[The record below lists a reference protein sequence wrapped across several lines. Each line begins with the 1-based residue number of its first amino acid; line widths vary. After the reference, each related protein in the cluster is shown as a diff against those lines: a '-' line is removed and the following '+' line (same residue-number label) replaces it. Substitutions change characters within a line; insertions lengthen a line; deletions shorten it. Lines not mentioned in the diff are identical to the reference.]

1 MIKYYDN
8 FIKML
13 DEKFEGHFERVSF
26 YSYLTS
32 VELSLTSREI
42 KEITLA
48 SYLHDVG
55 KLAIGDEILNKPTSL
70 SEEEWAWVMKHPL
83 ASLIILSPFEVESEI
98 TNLILSHHERIDGN
112 GYPRGILGD
121 DIPLGAK
128 IIAVADAYDSMT
140 SYRPYRAPMGIK
152 KAIME
157 LERCSG
163 EQFDPMIVEVFL
175 KLIEKRSDLFLK
187 YHSNFS

>member
-32 VELSLTSREI
+32 MELSLTSREI

-55 KLAIGDEILNKPTSL
+55 KLILGDKILNKPTSL
-70 SEEEWAWVMKHPL
+70 TEEEWVWVMKHPL

-98 TNLILSHHERIDGN
+98 TNLILYHHERIDGK

-140 SYRPYRAPMGIK
+140 SYRPYRAPMGRK
-152 KAIME
+152 KAMME

-163 EQFDPMIVEVFL
+163 EQFDPTIVEVFL
-175 KLIEKRSDLFLK
+175 KLIEKRSDLF
-187 YHSNFS
+187 